1 MMGAGALL
9 PATAVGL
16 VGGTLVGLTGVGA
29 GSVIAALLLVLY
41 PEVRPQIIVG
51 SATIQAIG
59 MKLVG
64 VWARRRFQLN
74 ERRLGFAM
82 AAGAIPLAVAGAL
95 VTDKLSGSALRPIVS
110 FVLVIV
116 GGHLA
121 VQAAHS
127 RWRRAVGGG
136 SGTHGADGSSGG
148 AGPSGPAGADPSRAT
163 VGLLGAGVGF
173 IAGLTSIGT
182 GTLFVSALT
191 GPLRITAHRAVGA
204 ALLAGLLT
212 LMVSGATHAAL
223 GHLDGALVAGTC
235 LGSIPG
241 VLIGTALSSRL
252 QAPALRG
259 IVGAGILVAALVAIT
274 RGKG

>member
-1 MMGAGALL
+1 MTGAGLAAGAGALL
-9 PATAVGL
+9 PATGVGL
-16 VGGTLVGLTGVGA
+16 VGGTLVGVTGVGA
-29 GSVIAALLLVLY
+29 GSVIAALLLVFY

-51 SATIQAIG
+51 SATIQAVA

-64 VWARRRFQLN
+64 VWSRRRFQLN
-74 ERRLGFAM
+74 ERSLGLAM

-95 VTDKLSGSALRPIVS
+95 ASSKLSGAALRPIVS
-110 FVLVIV
+110 FVLILV
-116 GGHLA
+116 GANLA
-121 VQAAHS
+121 VQSAHA
-127 RWRRAVGGG
+127 RWK
-136 SGTHGADGSSGG
+136 GTRSEEGATERGHS
-148 AGPSGPAGADPSRAT
+148 GADPASST

-182 GTLFVSALT
+182 GTLFVSVLA
-191 GPLRITAHRAVGA
+191 GPLRVAAHRAVGA

-212 LMVSGATHAAL
+212 LIVSGATHAVL
-223 GHLDGALVAGTC
+223 GHLNWSLVAGTC

-241 VLIGTALSSRL
+241 VLIGTSLSNRL

-259 IVGAGILVAALVAIT
+259 IVGAGIVVAGLIAIT